1 MFALSASLKNIYGVE
16 GQGKALILRT
26 NDKSVYQTVDS
37 EEKKSVILSVLKEIS
52 QDFDIIQIVYDEDNK
67 SQQDIIKHLKDTFL
81 DKIRIKD

>member
-1 MFALSASLKNIYGVE
+1 M
-16 GQGKALILRT
+16 R
-26 NDKSVYQTVDS
+26 DS